1 MQALVYDGQTLQ
13 VRDDYP
19 RPVPPPGEA
28 LVRVRLA
35 GICNTDL
42 EIVRGYM
49 GFRGVLG
56 HEFVGVVEECAV
68 RSEAVRN
75 EAQSEAERRLVRSE
89 ARSEAEGR
97 LAGSEARSEAERRL
111 VRSEAQSE
119 AEGRLAGSEARSEAE
134 GRLIGQRVVG
144 EINAYCGECPT
155 CRAGRPTHCPHRT
168 TLGIWGRD
176 GAFAE
181 YLTLPIRNLHVVPDG
196 VPDEAAVFTEPLA
209 AALEILEG
217 VHIRPTDRVVVLGD
231 GKLGLLV
238 AQVLAL
244 LGGDLTVVGRHREK
258 LAILARRGI
267 PTALESEAEG
277 LTADVVVECTGKP
290 EGFAAARRILRPR
303 GTLVL
308 KSTYHGRVEADLTGL
323 VVDEITLAGS
333 RCGPFP
339 PALRLLQRGLVDV
352 LPLVSAVY
360 PLAQGVE
367 AFARA
372 AEPGVL
378 KVLLRVE

>member
-1 MQALVYDGQTLQ
+1 L
-13 VRDDYP
+13 REDYP

-56 HEFVGVVEECAV
+56 HEFVGTVEEAED
-68 RSEAVRN
+68 RS
-75 EAQSEAERRLVRSE
+75 
-89 ARSEAEGR
+89 
-97 LAGSEARSEAERRL
+97 
-111 VRSEAQSE
+111 
-119 AEGRLAGSEARSEAE
+119 
-134 GRLIGQRVVG
+134 LIGQRVVG

-155 CRAGRPTHCPHRT
+155 CQAGRPTHCPHRT

-181 YLTLPIRNLHVVPDG
+181 YLTLPVRNLHTVPDAIS
-196 VPDEAAVFTEPLA
+196 DEEAVFTEPLA
-209 AALEILEG
+209 AALEILEQ
-217 VHIRPTDRVVVLGD
+217 VHLRPTDRVVVLGD

-244 LGGDLTVVGRHREK
+244 MGCDLLAVGRHREK

-267 PTALESEAEG
+267 PTVLESEAEG
-277 LTADVVVECTGKP
+277 LAADVVVECTGRP

-323 VVDEITLAGS
+323 VVDEITLVGS

-339 PALRLLQRGLVDV
+339 PALRMLERGLVDV
-352 LPLVSAVY
+352 RSLISAVY

-378 KVLLRVE
+378 KVLLRVG

>member
-1 MQALVYDGQTLQ
+1 MAGRPMRALVYDGEALR
-13 VRDDYP
+13 VRGDYP

-56 HEFVGVVEECAV
+56 HEFVGTVEEAED
-68 RSEAVRN
+68 RS
-75 EAQSEAERRLVRSE
+75 
-89 ARSEAEGR
+89 
-97 LAGSEARSEAERRL
+97 
-111 VRSEAQSE
+111 
-119 AEGRLAGSEARSEAE
+119 
-134 GRLIGQRVVG
+134 LIGQRVVG
-144 EINAYCGECPT
+144 EINAACGECPT
-155 CRAGRPTHCPHRT
+155 CRAGRPTHCPNRT
-168 TLGIWGRD
+168 TLGIWGRN

-181 YLTLPIRNLHVVPDG
+181 YLTLPVRNLHVVPDTIS
-196 VPDEAAVFTEPLA
+196 DEEAVFTEPLA
-209 AALEILEG
+209 AALEILEQ
-217 VHIRPTDRVVVLGD
+217 VHLRPTDRVVVLGD

-238 AQVLAL
+238 AQALAL
-244 LGGDLTVVGRHREK
+244 TGCDLLTVGRHREK

-277 LTADVVVECTGKP
+277 LTADVVVECTGRP

-303 GTLVL
+303 GTLIL
-308 KSTYHGRVEADLTGL
+308 KSTYHGQVEADLTGL
-323 VVDEITLAGS
+323 VVDEITLVGS

-352 LPLVSAVY
+352 RALVSATY

-378 KVLLRVE
+378 KVLLRVG